1 MFVNNKIRFVFEEK
15 QGRIRTKTNKI
26 GMKRTYMYNIYKNVK
41 KILYNTDN

>member
-15 QGRIRTKTNKI
+15 QGRMRTKTNKI
-26 GMKRTYMYNIYKNVK
+26 RMKRIYMYNINKKAK